1 MKKSDI
7 VVCGVAAC
15 AAACAIAGVA
25 SGREW
30 RLLLVPAAILPPLKM
45 AGSSLKYHDLTFRR
59 AVTAPSGTAF
69 PSLCRAMAVAIDVI
83 GCVAATNFALEMSR
97 HFGGGSCAW
106 APVAMAAAVTAA
118 AMLPFFTEGWRY
130 PALRN
135 ACLSVELASLA
146 AMPLLLS
153 DSRSAAG
160 LGGIFI
166 ALVYAPIRVWLAV
179 RNRKKEVPA

>member
-1 MKKSDI
+1 MRKTDI
-7 VVCGVAAC
+7 TICC
-15 AAACAIAGVA
+15 AAACATAFALVGVTI
-25 SGREW
+25 GREW

-45 AGSSLKYHDLTFRR
+45 AGASLKYNDLTFRR
-59 AVTAPSGTAF
+59 TVTASSGMAF
-69 PSLCRAMAVAIDVI
+69 PLLYHAMAVAIDVI

-106 APVAMAAAVTAA
+106 APAAMAAAVTAA

-146 AMPLLLS
+146 AMPLLFAES
-153 DSRSAAG
+153 QSMVG

-179 RNRKKEVPA
+179 SNRKREVPA